1 MKTRTKWLAIG
12 TILLSAAGVV
22 VAGRARAQQ
31 AQIPTLQ
38 VCNKTEVVGEGEV
51 TIPARADL
59 AHSGSFKIKVKLG
72 CDPESGYPAG
82 DVAIHSISMSDSIV
96 QGTLVATAL
105 EQVTTTGKH
114 TPTVYLNGRC
124 NVDGHVEGNVKGCR
138 FWLMIADNGRPQWPI
153 ARGAGPDIVSFLAF
167 DGQGNRIAYG
177 TGVLRG
183 DVSIASTSH

>member
-1 MKTRTKWLAIG
+1 MTTRTKLVITG
-12 TILLSAAGVV
+12 TILLAGGVV

-51 TIPARADL
+51 HIPARMDI
-59 AHSGSFKIKVKLG
+59 AHSGSFKIRVRLG
-72 CDPESGYPAG
+72 CDPESGYPDG
-82 DVAIHSISMSDSIV
+82 GVAIHGISMSDSFV

-124 NVDGHVEGNVKGCR
+124 NVDGPVEGNVKGCR
-138 FWLMIADNGRPQWPI
+138 FWMMIADNGRPVPFQ
-153 ARGAGPDIVSFLAF
+153 RGAGPDVVSFLAF

-177 TGVLRG
+177 TGPLRG
-183 DVSIASTSH
+183 DVNIASTSF